1 MKNSKDIKK
10 ISEGLL
16 GHLQR
21 SLSFK
26 NPQRFSDILK
36 YLRNT
41 NETILINELSFSA
54 NFIFYLWFQTKIFER
69 TGAYQRVW
77 NNCFFEKCGVLC
89 FLGTLFLRFR
99 PFVLLLMQQ
108 KTKFLRPRKLCSSL
122 LISVSP
128 LNWDSTFNFNFFQLP
143 YLKFMPKS
151 IGSPSSP

>member
-54 NFIFYLWFQTKIFER
+54 NFIFFCDSKRKYSNV
-69 TGAYQRVW
+69 RVRIRGYEIIVFSK
-77 NNCFFEKCGVLC
+77 NVACFV
-89 FLGTLFLRFR
+89 FLEHSF
-99 PFVLLLMQQ
+99 
-108 KTKFLRPRKLCSSL
+108 
-122 LISVSP
+122 
-128 LNWDSTFNFNFFQLP
+128 
-143 YLKFMPKS
+143 
-151 IGSPSSP
+151 